1 MMLVWLATLLPVT
14 ARGYVGP
21 TDCLEWAATRAPVV
35 NLAGEQTGGSMR
47 GIVVRRVLLLVVVA
61 AFVASGCGGGDD
73 SAVVAETTT
82 TTVVATTV
90 APTTTTTVAPTT
102 TTTEAPTTTTEAPT
116 TTTTEPEL
124 LTDGQLAELIVLESG
139 FFGAGWDEEPQTES
153 DFDYSSLDGCGFLN
167 DLRTADGNL
176 IEVESPEF
184 SQLDTQIEHD
194 VRVYPDVE
202 TAIDVV
208 VAWAQDSVLQCTLD
222 GATTQAQ
229 VSLDAGELAPF
240 NAVDF
245 DITRF
250 DDLVGEPRVTNFE
263 IMNTLTSEDDEVV
276 IFVDIYFVQVGR
288 AVSRILFTNPDA
300 LWESTDQ
307 LLEEVFDRMIRADET
322 DNT

>member
-1 MMLVWLATLLPVT
+1 M
-14 ARGYVGP
+14 GP
-21 TDCLEWAATRAPVV
+21 TDYLEWAATRPPVA
-35 NLAGEQTGGSMR
+35 NLAGEQTGGLMR

-82 TTVVATTV
+82 TTVVATTA
-90 APTTTTTVAPTT
+90 APTTTTT
-102 TTTEAPTTTTEAPT
+102 TTTEAPTTTTIDS
-116 TTTTEPEL
+116 EL

-153 DFDYSSLDGCGFLN
+153 DFDYSSLDGCGFLD

-184 SQLDTQIEHD
+184 SQFDTQIEHD

-229 VSLDAGELAPF
+229 VSLEAGELVPF

-245 DITRF
+245 DISRF

-263 IMNTLTSEDDEVV
+263 IMNTLTSEDEEVV

-288 AVSRILFTNPDA
+288 AVSRILFTNPDV
-300 LWESTDQ
+300 LWGSTDQ
-307 LLEEVFDRMIRADET
+307 LLEEVFDRMIRADDA